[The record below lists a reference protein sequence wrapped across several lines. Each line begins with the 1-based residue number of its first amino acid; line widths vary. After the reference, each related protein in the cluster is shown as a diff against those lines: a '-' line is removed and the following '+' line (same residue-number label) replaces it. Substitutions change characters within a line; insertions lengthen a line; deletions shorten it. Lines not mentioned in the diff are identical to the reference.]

1 MSEALAFQKQISDLK
16 ESLEELA
23 RENVEAKL
31 SLSELSLKTEE
42 LNICTADLAKVTK
55 FRLRC
60 EKWADE
66 LDTEKSNK
74 TIELNEASEKL
85 AEERQLVVDAVRR
98 AEETARRLKEAR
110 VSLTRIEGQKNAT
123 VERLQKELQ
132 ASRASA
138 RRTHRGQQAG
148 RAPCV
153 RHPFRQSLRP
163 AHAFHLLLPPPPC

>member
-1 MSEALAFQKQISDLK
+1 MNEALGFQRQISDLK

-42 LNICTADLAKVTK
+42 LNICTADLAKMTK

-74 TIELNEASEKL
+74 TIELNEASERL
-85 AEERQLVVDAVRR
+85 AEERQLVTDAMRR
-98 AEETARRLKEAR
+98 AEETARRLQEAR
-110 VSLTRIEGQKNAT
+110 QSLTKIEGQKNAT
-123 VERLQKELQ
+123 VARLQQELQ
-132 ASRASA
+132 VEPASPDIHMAGMCPALSSPAARPYACFPAMGPPSA
-138 RRTHRGQQAG
+138 
-148 RAPCV
+148 APT
-153 RHPFRQSLRP
+153 R
-163 AHAFHLLLPPPPC
+163 

>member
-1 MSEALAFQKQISDLK
+1 MNEALAFQRQISDLK

-42 LNICTADLAKVTK
+42 LNICTADLAKMTK

-85 AEERQLVVDAVRR
+85 AEERQLVTDAMRR
-98 AEETARRLKEAR
+98 AEETARRLQEAR
-110 VSLTRIEGQKNAT
+110 LSLTKIEEQKNAT
-123 VERLQKELQ
+123 IARLQKELQ
-132 ASRASA
+132 
-138 RRTHRGQQAG
+138 
-148 RAPCV
+148 V
-153 RHPFRQSLRP
+153 R
-163 AHAFHLLLPPPPC
+163 